1 MVDTRVDTCQRQS
14 LAHNE
19 GKLSL
24 SRLVVL
30 VETSQ
35 TLPSV
40 LFFFATAYC
49 IQFLTKQDPSVIDV
63 NHTRFKRA
71 VFAFPLFYMGHSSQ
85 QVNDVFDPVLFTVHF
100 LKNLL
105 CTFNSLQPMKYSYF
119 PLRYK
124 LSRVA
129 LGAQEA
135 QLRNSWFATTW
146 QDKVALLGG
155 QYNKISRRFFMQME
169 FSSRWEKSF
178 VLDHRHQHGRRER
191 WPWINE
197 AQLRNTAPDSRPAW
211 TTDHNQSLQRFAGI
225 SSRVYYSFNS
235 SP

>member
-100 LKNLL
+100 FKNLL

-155 QYNKISRRFFMQME
+155 QYNTISRRFFMQME
-169 FSSRWEKSF
+169 FSSRWEKCFCSWPPAPTWSPWTLALDKRSAIAEYRPRQPTSLDNRSQSVTAALCRYFFPCLLF
-178 VLDHRHQHGRRER
+178 V
-191 WPWINE
+191 
-197 AQLRNTAPDSRPAW
+197 
-211 TTDHNQSLQRFAGI
+211 
-225 SSRVYYSFNS
+225 
-235 SP
+235 